1 MNRRQI
7 WMWSAAA
14 LLLVACGGNATK
26 KSAATKAAPAA
37 ETSAAEAPAYC
48 GTYRGTVPAA
58 DCPGI
63 ELTLTLSPDGRY
75 VQTWNYIEREGI
87 FTDRGPYMVEG
98 DVLTLQPEDDGVA
111 LYYKLDGER
120 LLKLDADRKPLDGE
134 QAPYYELRKIAK

>member
-1 MNRRQI
+1 MERCGAPAGRLRRQCDQKE
-7 WMWSAAA
+7 
-14 LLLVACGGNATK
+14 CGDQGC
-26 KSAATKAAPAA
+26 SRCGDLGCG
-37 ETSAAEAPAYC
+37 APAYC

-75 VQTWNYIEREGI
+75 EQTWNYIEREGI

>member
-1 MNRRQI
+1 MRPKRVRRLRPLPL
-7 WMWSAAA
+7 WRPR
-14 LLLVACGGNATK
+14 LRRPPPT
-26 KSAATKAAPAA
+26 AAPTGVRSLRPTA
-37 ETSAAEAPAYC
+37 
-48 GTYRGTVPAA
+48 
-58 DCPGI
+58 GI

-75 VQTWNYIEREGI
+75 EQTWNYIEREGI
-87 FTDRGPYMVEG
+87 FTDRGPYTVEG

>member
-1 MNRRQI
+1 MERCGAPAGRLRRQCDQKECGDQGC
-7 WMWSAAA
+7 SRCGD
-14 LLLVACGGNATK
+14 LGCGGARLLRHLPGNGT
-26 KSAATKAAPAA
+26 
-37 ETSAAEAPAYC
+37 C
-48 GTYRGTVPAA
+48 GRL
-58 DCPGI
+58 PGI

-75 VQTWNYIEREGI
+75 EQTWNYIEREGI

>member
-1 MNRRQI
+1 MRPKRVRRPR
-7 WMWSAAA
+7 
-14 LLLVACGGNATK
+14 LLPLRRPRLRRRPPT
-26 KSAATKAAPAA
+26 AAPTGERYLRPTA
-37 ETSAAEAPAYC
+37 
-48 GTYRGTVPAA
+48 R
-58 DCPGI
+58 GI

-75 VQTWNYIEREGI
+75 EQTWNYIEREGI